1 MFVFLLNT
9 PSRVSL
15 ELEDVEVLNCGG
27 CGGAGDGA
35 GVIKDN
41 FITSS
46 SDLEEGREGR

>member
-15 ELEDVEVLNCGG
+15 ELVDVEVLNCGG
-27 CGGAGDGA
+27 CGGAGGGA

-46 SDLEEGREGR
+46 SDFTGRERG